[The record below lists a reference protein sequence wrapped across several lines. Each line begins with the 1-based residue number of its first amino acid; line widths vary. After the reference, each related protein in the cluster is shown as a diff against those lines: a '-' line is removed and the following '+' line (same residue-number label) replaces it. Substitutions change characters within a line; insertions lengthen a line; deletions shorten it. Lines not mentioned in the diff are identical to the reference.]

1 MMFIQREGE
10 GKQTSRGSYRKA
22 QGQRVV
28 HAYNRAIEDQEET
41 WNQRT
46 SLHSASEYE
55 WKFGVK
61 FEGSGRLQSAGTCTE
76 NLDILP
82 KHFVYLLLIWRDM
95 IRRSANVNNILIAK
109 GFFYKATWE
118 RVKQDMAYYSRL
130 LFMKHAL
137 FSAVHMIV
145 AMHTDR
151 VLTIPIWHL
160 SISPAA
166 QDGPLVLLN
175 SVLGLNAKEP
185 LCDSLLIFC
194 TWVSQKLRCV
204 SGIT

>member
-10 GKQTSRGSYRKA
+10 GKQNSQDSYRKT

-28 HAYNRAIEDQEET
+28 HAYNRAIEDHEET
-41 WNQRT
+41 CNQRT
-46 SLHSASEYE
+46 SLYAASE

-82 KHFVYLLLIWRDM
+82 KHFVYLLLIWRDT

-118 RVKQDMAYYSRL
+118 QVKQDMAYYSQL

-160 SISPAA
+160 SISPTV

-175 SVLGLNAKEP
+175 SVLELNAKEP

-194 TWVSQKLRCV
+194 TWVGQEFRCV